1 MTEKTKEKDYMTDE
15 ERKYIGMVLYYGG
28 QDYGWEKYEEKRHFI
43 LTNPEAIKDFHVAPF
58 ASNFRNT
65 GHYEW
70 EVLIAMWLLEAA
82 RKAIDE
88 GGECDVSKVFNV
100 TLLARPKR
108 QGEDCRR
115 LTPEMIWDHLKRFFD
130 VVEESKNS
138 CKITARV

>member
-43 LTNPEAIKDFHVAPF
+43 LTNPEDIKDFSVIPF
-58 ASNFRNT
+58 AANFRNT

-82 RKAIDE
+82 TKSVAE
-88 GGECDVSKVFNV
+88 GTECDVSKVFNI

-115 LTPEMIWDHLKRFFD
+115 LTPEMIWNNHKRFFV